1 MFFYTI
7 YAVVMER
14 KHISLQN
21 TILKAFCLYSLPS
34 VGFTAPSGPAGAPP
48 RPLSRCFLCK
58 TLI

>member
-14 KHISLQN
+14 KTHFSQKHDF
-21 TILKAFCLYSLPS
+21 KAFCLYSLPS

-58 TLI
+58 PFV